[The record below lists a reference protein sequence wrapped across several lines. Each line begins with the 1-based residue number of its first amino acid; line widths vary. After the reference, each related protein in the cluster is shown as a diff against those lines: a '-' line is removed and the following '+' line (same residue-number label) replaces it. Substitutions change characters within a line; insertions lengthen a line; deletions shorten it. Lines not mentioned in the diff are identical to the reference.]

1 MKSKIPSYKSTFY
14 KFIKPDDRE
23 ATESTKDVYWSSP
36 ERGNSVALSKEF
48 EYKNVI
54 KPLSFFSI
62 NEIYVSKYITNIPN
76 YCKIKILFWIM
87 TRRATALIISR
98 YNGVVE

>member
-36 ERGNSVALSKEF
+36 ERGNSVALAKEF

-54 KPLSFFSI
+54 KPLSF
-62 NEIYVSKYITNIPN
+62 SK
-76 YCKIKILFWIM
+76 
-87 TRRATALIISR
+87 
-98 YNGVVE
+98 